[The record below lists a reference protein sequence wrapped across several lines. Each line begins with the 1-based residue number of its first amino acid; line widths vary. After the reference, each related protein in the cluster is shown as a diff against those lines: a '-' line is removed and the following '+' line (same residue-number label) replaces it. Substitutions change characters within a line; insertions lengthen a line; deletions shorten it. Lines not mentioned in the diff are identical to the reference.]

1 MAPHADARTIRL
13 YDRRD
18 KKVPKNVIRF
28 LKPEFIDEIADFY
41 DPADEVDRGKPL
53 RGANRERLV
62 GRVGVYART
71 ANVNCDPVLRPAPLN

>member
-41 DPADEVDRGKPL
+41 DPADEVD
-53 RGANRERLV
+53 
-62 GRVGVYART
+62 
-71 ANVNCDPVLRPAPLN
+71 